1 MSPID
6 FNGGDSR
13 AGDETVAYLSPGS
26 EPDDAAA
33 SYGIWP
39 LNNPVQESIP
49 LSSASLEIMLRILLL
64 LF

>member
-6 FNGGDSR
+6 FNGGDSL
-13 AGDETVAYLSPGS
+13 AAAETGAYLSPGS
-26 EPDDAAA
+26 QPGAAA

-39 LNNPVQESIP
+39 LNNPAQESIP
-49 LSSASLEIMLRILLL
+49 FSSASLEIMLRILLL